1 MSSGRKE
8 DQGRLLNSI
17 KRIFRGST
25 KGNKLNR
32 VKSHKPQPVSSGRDS
47 FSNVVIIH
55 KSRSEPDL
63 RANVI
68 DHGAF
73 LRQLAELKCKS
84 ITDSGVACPVKAAKR
99 LGITGSST
107 TMQDNDLNLAVNM
120 PDKAAK
126 TLGVCTA
133 NLKAAKTLGITTP
146 DHPTNNGS
154 GTRYRTAED
163 FLKKIGA
170 HASNSAPSLR
180 KQKTSPA
187 LPSKNN
193 NLLRKLALQAQG
205 DNGKRRQ
212 VDSPSNKERER
223 NYSTET
229 PLPDTPPAT
238 PPKPVLAIN
247 KRLLLKKC
255 ESDTRLIVPN
265 RVTK

>member
-1 MSSGRKE
+1 MSSGRQKTDQ

-55 KSRSEPDL
+55 KSLSEPDL

-107 TMQDNDLNLAVNM
+107 TMQDNDLTLAVNM

-146 DHPTNNGS
+146 DHPTTGSS

-205 DNGKRRQ
+205 DGKRRQ
-212 VDSPSNKERER
+212 VDSPSKER
-223 NYSTET
+223 NYSAE
-229 PLPDTPPAT
+229 LPDTPPAT
-238 PPKPVLAIN
+238 PPPTKPVLAIN

-265 RVTK
+265 RITK